1 MKNTL
6 IIFENSL
13 SNLGKDKASNLLEDL
28 SFNLAYKQI
37 SHNPH
42 ETKKVLNSLL
52 VEFLTILKKL
62 DFFDD
67 ENVAKVIKALVKASV
82 VDAQNS
88 LYEYISEAEL
98 LNKQIENQKNL
109 IKNQISDNFFEFENI
124 LQECSFCDEFS
135 GGLNDAILFDIE
147 ILGILKET
155 AESAFLTT
163 LEKAE
168 DIELTSSEIA
178 KNLVY
183 NAICEAHFEKE
194 RILKISS
201 IILNTAFEIA
211 NESMAYAKDL
221 CLGVIKGTRD
231 GIVLAMEKFKASL
244 TYANFE
250 EDLSLKS
257 KELIG
262 IEDDFIALLKKEI
275 QLQNDPCK
283 SIVENLLEHELDN
296 LFAKLRR
303 LAGESREQLILVL
316 NDIKK
321 NPKINDFNKLTQ
333 RKLNR
338 FKQEIFELEKIAS
351 EKYKDLNS
359 KKAKKLGVRLW
370 EKAKK
375 FVKK

>member
-13 SNLGKDKASNLLEDL
+13 SNLKKDEVKDLLEDL

-37 SHNPH
+37 SQDPH
-42 ETKKVLNSLL
+42 STKKILNSLL

-62 DFFDD
+62 DLFDD

-82 VDAQNS
+82 GDAQNV

-109 IKNQISDNFFEFENI
+109 IKNQISDNFLEFENI

-135 GGLNDAILFDIE
+135 SGLNDAILFDIE
-147 ILGILKET
+147 MLGILKET

-178 KNLVY
+178 KSLVY

-211 NESMAYAKDL
+211 NESIAYAKDL
-221 CLGVIKGTRD
+221 CLGAIKGTRD
-231 GIVLAMEKFKASL
+231 GISLAMEKFKTTLA
-244 TYANFE
+244 YAKFE
-250 EDLSLKS
+250 EDVSLKS

-262 IEDDFIALLKKEI
+262 IEDDFIALLKREIKE
-275 QLQNDPCK
+275 QKNPSKD
-283 SIVENLLEHELDN
+283 IVENLLEHELDN
-296 LFAKLRR
+296 LFAKFKR
-303 LAGESREQLILVL
+303 LAVESREQLLLVL

-321 NPKINDFNKLTQ
+321 NPKINDFNRLTQ
-333 RKLNR
+333 RKLHR
-338 FKQEIFELEKIAS
+338 FKQEILELEKIAG
-351 EKYKDLNS
+351 EKYKELNS

-370 EKAKK
+370 ERAKK
-375 FVKK
+375 LIKK

>member
-13 SNLGKDKASNLLEDL
+13 SNLGKDEASDLLEDL

-67 ENVAKVIKALVKASV
+67 ENVTKVIKALVKASI

-147 ILGILKET
+147 IW
-155 AESAFLTT
+155 
-163 LEKAE
+163 
-168 DIELTSSEIA
+168 
-178 KNLVY
+178 N
-183 NAICEAHFEKE
+183 
-194 RILKISS
+194 
-201 IILNTAFEIA
+201 
-211 NESMAYAKDL
+211 
-221 CLGVIKGTRD
+221 
-231 GIVLAMEKFKASL
+231 FK
-244 TYANFE
+244 
-250 EDLSLKS
+250 
-257 KELIG
+257 
-262 IEDDFIALLKKEI
+262 
-275 QLQNDPCK
+275 
-283 SIVENLLEHELDN
+283 
-296 LFAKLRR
+296 R
-303 LAGESREQLILVL
+303 
-316 NDIKK
+316 
-321 NPKINDFNKLTQ
+321 
-333 RKLNR
+333 NR
-338 FKQEIFELEKIAS
+338 
-351 EKYKDLNS
+351 
-359 KKAKKLGVRLW
+359 
-370 EKAKK
+370 
-375 FVKK
+375 